1 MADIKA
7 TQTLNEVL
15 ILEVAGDPTLTGGT
29 PAPTGSLALD
39 DTGKLWVKTTAPDT
53 GWEMAGAGS
62 SGPIYTEDVKIST
75 MLGAPAD
82 LADLR
87 EWLNHIWSVGITAG
101 AVFTDNGNGTVNI
114 SEGTALLRQMN
125 VVTLSRIGSVVTVYS
140 PAHDFQSGEFI
151 NIEGAIQTEYN
162 GNFSILFVDADHYTY
177 QIIGTPATP
186 ATGTIYSTGEH
197 SLLIPSIVPA
207 ITNLTM
213 VDHTTNYIY
222 ASKDGSPNYTP
233 TTTSTVLGI
242 SNKAL
247 VYTIAREGTKLY
259 VLDGR
264 LMNVDPI
271 RKLRARQ
278 LETDSLKPV
287 LGGSIIGESGT
298 RNLTVTAGAFYYGLQ
313 KVSHKSFDTS
323 TTDTFTYCYRNGSGG
338 WTYVPSSTQI
348 TNISY
353 DDGTG
358 TLHTANNNNYV
369 VSYVYMMNDSPSS
382 LLFQYGQQNYSN
394 LANAQASLV
403 PAPPTIVAGVGAL
416 LGRIIVSKNS
426 TTFAD
431 ISSAFSS
438 TFNPA
443 TASNHENL
451 AGLLGGATL
460 DHQHLTTAQLAV
472 VVATSGIN
480 TGDQDLTPYLKK
492 DGTVSMTGNLDANT
506 HKIINLTDGAAASQD
521 AATVSQVETMVSA
534 ININYQI
541 DGGQADANFGGTT
554 IIDAGGA

>member
-1 MADIKA
+1 MATITGQITVD
-7 TQTLNEVL
+7 EVL
-15 ILEVAGDPTLTGGT
+15 IIEVSGDPSITGGT
-29 PAPTGSLALD
+29 PAPVGSIALD
-39 DTGKLWVKTTAPDT
+39 KTGKTWTKYGTLDT
-53 GWEMAGAGS
+53 EWREVGTPSA
-62 SGPIYTEDVKIST
+62 IYTEDVKIST
-75 MLGAPAD
+75 MLGAPTD

-101 AVFTDNGNGTVNI
+101 AVCTDNGNGTVNI

-222 ASKDGSPNYTP
+222 ASKDGSPNYTT

-313 KVSHKSFDTS
+313 KVSHKSFNTS

-338 WTYVPSSTQI
+338 WTYVPNSTQI
-348 TNISY
+348 TNIAY

-382 LLFQYGQQNYSN
+382 LLVQYGQQNYSN

-403 PAPPTIVAGVGAL
+403 PASPAIVAGVGAL

-426 TTFAD
+426 TTFDD

-443 TASNHENL
+443 IASNHENL
-451 AGLLGGATL
+451 AGLLGGAAL

-480 TGDQDLTPYLKK
+480 TGDQTNI
-492 DGTVSMTGNLDANT
+492 TGNSGTTTAALGIKTAT
-506 HKIINLTDGAAASQD
+506 TTVAVSTATAPITGQVLTATSTT
-521 AATVSQVETMVSA
+521 AATWQTPMS
-534 ININYQI
+534 QI
-541 DGGQADANFGGTT
+541 DGGSAASVYGGTVA
-554 IIDAGGA
+554 IDGGGA